1 MTVESLALEM
11 AQRAQSARQVAANF
25 QAQHRSAALNA
36 VAAAIETAS
45 AQILAANAEDM
56 ETARANDRPAAFL
69 DRLMLNEAR
78 LGGIAAAVR
87 QIAAQNDPLGEV
99 IEAWDAPSGVNISQV
114 RVPIGVLGVIFEARP
129 NVTAD
134 AAALAV
140 RSGNAVLLRS
150 GSDSLQSAL
159 ALVSAIRR
167 GLEAAG
173 FPADLVQHPETADRA
188 FVGAMLSGLEGQLD
202 LVIPRGGK
210 ALVARVQAEAR
221 IPVLGHLDGIC
232 HAYLHPSADPD
243 MARAIIL
250 NAKLRRTGV
259 CNALECLLIDRAAVA
274 THWPMIAEALS
285 DAGCEIRADESLRGA
300 FPSAVAASDGD
311 WGREFLDAI
320 IAARVVD
327 GLEGATAHI
336 AQYGSGHTDLVL
348 AGDAVVQEAFLNT
361 VDSAVVMANASTGFS
376 DGGEFGFGAEIGIAT
391 SRLHAR
397 GPVGARQLTSYKY
410 VVRGDGQ
417 TRG

>member
-11 AQRAQSARQVAANF
+11 AQRAQSARQAAANLPAE
-25 QAQHRSAALNA
+25 QRSAALSS
-36 VAAAIETAS
+36 VAAAMEAAS
-45 AQILAANAEDM
+45 DAILAANARDM

-78 LGGIAAAVR
+78 LGDIAAAVR

-99 IEAWDAPSGVNISQV
+99 IEAWEAPSGVNISQV

-134 AAALAV
+134 AAALAI

-173 FPADLVQHPETADRA
+173 FPADLIQHPDTADRA

-232 HAYLHPSADPD
+232 HAYLHPSADPE

-285 DAGCEIRADESLRGA
+285 DAGCEIRADETLRGA
-300 FPSAVAASDGD
+300 FPSSVAASDGD
-311 WGREFLDAI
+311 WGYEFLDAI

-327 GLEGATAHI
+327 GLEAAKAHI

-348 AGDAVVQEAFLNT
+348 AGDAAVQEAFLNT

-410 VVRGDGQ
+410 VVRGQGE

>member
-1 MTVESLALEM
+1 MTLESQALEM
-11 AQRAQSARQVAANF
+11 AQRAQAARQAA
-25 QAQHRSAALNA
+25 ADRSAAERSTALS
-36 VAAAIETAS
+36 AIAS
-45 AQILAANAEDM
+45 AIDAATPDILIANARDM
-56 ETARANDRPAAFL
+56 EMARENGRPAAFL

-78 LGGIAAAVR
+78 LSAIAAAVR

-99 IEAWDAPSGVNISQV
+99 IEQWDAPSGVNICQV

-159 ALVSAIRR
+159 ALVDAIRT
-167 GLEAAG
+167 GLGQAD
-173 FPADLVQHPETADRA
+173 FPVDLVQHPGTADRA
-188 FVGAMLSGLEGQLD
+188 FVGAMLSGLDGQLD

-232 HAYLHPSADPD
+232 HAYLHPSADLD

-259 CNALECLLIDRAAVA
+259 CNALECLLVDRAALE
-274 THWPMIAEALS
+274 THWIPIARALA
-285 DAGCEIRADESLRGA
+285 DAGCEIRADDALRTA
-300 FPSAVAASDGD
+300 FPDAIAAQDRD
-311 WGREFLDAI
+311 WGQEFLDAI
-320 IAARVVD
+320 LAARVVD
-327 GLEGATAHI
+327 GLEGAMRHI
-336 AQYGSGHTDLVL
+336 ARYGSGHTDLVL
-348 AGDAVVQEAFLNT
+348 AADPDIQERFLNT

-410 VVRGDGQ
+410 VVRGQGEL
-417 TRG
+417 RG

>member
-1 MTVESLALEM
+1 MNIENLAIEM
-11 AQRAQSARQVAANF
+11 AGHAQAARKIAST
-25 QAQHRSAALNA
+25 RSAADRDQALLA
-36 VAAAIETAS
+36 IAGAIEA
-45 AQILAANAEDM
+45 AGANVLAANADDL
-56 ETARANDRPAAFL
+56 ETARAQQRPAAFL
-69 DRLMLNEAR
+69 DRLELTPAR
-78 LGGIAAAVR
+78 LADIAAAVR
-87 QIAAQNDPLGEV
+87 QIASQPDPLGEE
-99 IEAWDAPSGVNISQV
+99 IERWQAPSGIDIAQV

-150 GSDSLQSAL
+150 GSDSLRSSL
-159 ALVSAIRR
+159 ALVEAIRS
-167 GLEAAG
+167 GLQAAG

-210 ALVARVQAEAR
+210 ALVARVQQEAR

-232 HAYLHPSADPD
+232 HAYLHPSASVD
-243 MARAIIL
+243 MARDIIL
-250 NAKLRRTGV
+250 NAKMRRTGV
-259 CNALECLLIDRAAVA
+259 CNALECLLVDRAALSS
-274 THWPMIAEALS
+274 HWPAVHEALAK
-285 DAGCEIRADESLRGA
+285 AGCEIRGDKTVVELSDK
-300 FPSAVAASDGD
+300 AVLASEDD

-320 IAARVVD
+320 LAVRVVD
-327 GLEGATAHI
+327 GLDEALAHI
-336 AQYGSGHTDLVL
+336 AKYGSGHTDTIL
-348 AGDAVVQEAFLNT
+348 ADDTDVQEEFLNRA
-361 VDSAVVMANASTGFS
+361 DSAVVMANASSGFS

-410 VVRGDGQ
+410 VVRGHGE

>member
-1 MTVESLALEM
+1 MTVESQALEM
-11 AQRAQSARQVAANF
+11 AQRAQRARQDAAD
-25 QAQHRSAALNA
+25 RSAAERSSALTA
-36 VAAAIETAS
+36 IATAIETAMP
-45 AQILAANAEDM
+45 AILAANASDM
-56 ETARANDRPAAFL
+56 DVARDHGRPPAFL
-69 DRLMLNEAR
+69 DRLMLDEAR
-78 LGGIAAAVR
+78 LGEIAAAVR
-87 QIAAQNDPLGEV
+87 QIAEQNDPLGEV
-99 IEAWDAPSGVNISQV
+99 IEHWQAPSGVDIHQV

-150 GSDSLQSAL
+150 GSDSLQSAQ
-159 ALVSAIRR
+159 ALVAAIRT
-167 GLEAAG
+167 GLQHAG
-173 FPADLVQHPETADRA
+173 FPADLVQHPDTADRA

-243 MARAIIL
+243 MARDIIL

-259 CNALECLLIDRAAVA
+259 CNALECLLVDRAALE
-274 THWPMIAEALS
+274 THWKPIARALA
-285 DAGCEIRADESLRGA
+285 DAGCELRADDALRSV
-300 FPSAVAASDGD
+300 FPDAVAAQDSD
-311 WGREFLDAI
+311 WGQEFLDAI
-320 IAARVVD
+320 LAARVVD
-327 GLEGATAHI
+327 GLDEAMAHI
-336 AQYGSGHTDLVL
+336 ARYGSGHTDLVL
-348 AGDAVVQEAFLNT
+348 AADASIQERFLNS
-361 VDSAVVMANASTGFS
+361 VDSAVVIANASTGFS

-410 VVRGDGQ
+410 VVRGQGEV
-417 TRG
+417 RG

>member
-1 MTVESLALEM
+1 MTLESQALDM
-11 AQRAQSARQVAANF
+11 ARRAQAARQAA
-25 QAQHRSAALNA
+25 ADRTAAERSAALS
-36 VAAAIETAS
+36 AIAS
-45 AQILAANAEDM
+45 AIDAATPNILRANARDM
-56 ETARANDRPAAFL
+56 VVARENGRPAAFL

-78 LGGIAAAVR
+78 LSAIAAAVR

-99 IEAWDAPSGVNISQV
+99 IEQWDAPSGVNISQV

-159 ALVSAIRR
+159 ALVRAIRS
-167 GLEAAG
+167 GLEQAG

-232 HAYLHPSADPD
+232 HAYLHPSADLD

-259 CNALECLLIDRAAVA
+259 CNALECLLVDRAALD
-274 THWPMIAEALS
+274 THWLPIARALA
-285 DAGCEIRADESLRGA
+285 DAGCEIRADDTLRTA
-300 FPSAVAASDGD
+300 FPDSVSAQDSD
-311 WGREFLDAI
+311 WGQEFLDAI
-320 IAARVVD
+320 LAARTVD
-327 GLEGATAHI
+327 GLEGAMSHI
-336 AQYGSGHTDLVL
+336 ARYGSGHTDLVL
-348 AGDAVVQEAFLNT
+348 AGDADVQERFLNT

-410 VVRGDGQ
+410 VVRGQGEL
-417 TRG
+417 RG

>member
-1 MTVESLALEM
+1 MTVEALALEM
-11 AQRAQSARQVAANF
+11 AARAQSARQAAANF
-25 QAQHRSAALNA
+25 SSEHRSAALSA
-36 VAAAIETAS
+36 VALAIENAS
-45 AQILAANAEDM
+45 TEILAANARDM
-56 ETARANDRPAAFL
+56 DTARENNRPAAFL
-69 DRLMLNEAR
+69 DRLMLDEVR
-78 LGGIAAAVR
+78 LGDIAAAVR
-87 QIAAQNDPLGEV
+87 QIARQSDPLGEE
-99 IEAWDAPSGVNISQV
+99 IENWDAPSGVNISQV

-159 ALVSAIRR
+159 ALVVAIRA
-167 GLEAAG
+167 GLERAD
-173 FPADLVQHPETADRA
+173 FPADLVQHPDTADRA
-188 FVGAMLSGLEGQLD
+188 FVGAMLSGLEGRLD

-232 HAYLHPSADPD
+232 HAYLHPSSDPE
-243 MARAIIL
+243 MARQIIL

-259 CNALECLLIDRAAVA
+259 CNALECLLIDRSAVE
-274 THWPMIAEALS
+274 THWPEIARSLT
-285 DAGCEIRADESLRGA
+285 DAGCEIRADEGLRAA
-300 FPSAVAASDGD
+300 FPDAVPATESDF
-311 WGREFLDAI
+311 GREFLDAVL
-320 IAARVVD
+320 AARIVD

-336 AQYGSGHTDLVL
+336 AKHGSGHTDIVL
-348 AGDAVVQEAFLNT
+348 AADTDVQEAFLNT

-410 VVRGDGQ
+410 VVRGHGEI
-417 TRG
+417 RG